1 MAQRNGR
8 KIFVNLAVRD
18 LERSK
23 DFFAKLWMDPA
34 AIQEPAGSGA
44 PA

>member
-1 MAQRNGR
+1 LAQGIGR

-23 DFFAKLWMDPA
+23 DFFAKLGF

-44 PA
+44 QA

>member
-1 MAQRNGR
+1 MAQGNGR

-23 DFFAKLWMDPA
+23 DLFERLGF

-44 PA
+44 QA